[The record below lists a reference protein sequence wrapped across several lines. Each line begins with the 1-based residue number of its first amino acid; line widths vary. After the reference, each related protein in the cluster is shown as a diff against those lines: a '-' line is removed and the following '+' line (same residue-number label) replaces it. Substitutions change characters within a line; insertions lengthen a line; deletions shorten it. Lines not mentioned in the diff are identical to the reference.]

1 MKIATIHRRFGTF
14 TLGGGDMWIERAKWT
29 IHGIN
34 NASPIHTIKVII
46 ALHYTEMGTF
56 LFAIFYA
63 IYREDQQLFIHIDVI
78 FSIV

>member
-14 TLGGGDMWIERAKWT
+14 TLGGGTRIERAKWT

-34 NASPIHTIKVII
+34 NTSPTNTIKVII
-46 ALHYTEMGTF
+46 AVHYTEMGTF

-63 IYREDQQLFIHIDVI
+63 IYRADQQLFIHIDVI

>member
-14 TLGGGDMWIERAKWT
+14 THVGGATWIERAKWT

-34 NASPIHTIKVII
+34 NASHIGTIKVII
-46 ALHYTEMGTF
+46 AVHYTEMGTF

-63 IYREDQQLFIHIDVI
+63 NYRADQQLFIQIDVI
-78 FSIV
+78 CSIV